1 MYQMYA
7 YSKKYA
13 EGDMVPEVW
22 VLYPKTEEMHE
33 PLHFDS
39 GDGTKAHVFFVDVTT
54 KDTNLDKLKAMME
67 ASIK

>member
-7 YSKKYA
+7 YSKKYP

-39 GDGTKAHVFFVDVTT
+39 GDGTKVHVFFVDMAK
-54 KDTNLDKLKAMME
+54 KDTNLSELKAM
-67 ASIK
+67 I